1 MLLSV
6 FIFSFILDYFLS
18 VSETDTAIVYTLLDS
33 EYAMEGYELNVIDY
47 LLNPIRFDIFF
58 KAISKVLDLLKER
71 ELQVA
76 EVISDQAKAQYIFV
90 KSDYKAVKV
99 VFDDILYVESMQ
111 KYVKS
116 HLRNKIVIS
125 LTSISSLEELLPSK
139 RFFRC
144 QKSFIINLGK
154 IESIEGNQLVLPSKA
169 KVPVSKN
176 LRGELLKLVDQNG
189 LL

>member
-1 MLLSV
+1 MLLWV

-76 EVISDQAKAQYIFV
+76 EVISD
-90 KSDYKAVKV
+90 
-99 VFDDILYVESMQ
+99 
-111 KYVKS
+111 
-116 HLRNKIVIS
+116 
-125 LTSISSLEELLPSK
+125 
-139 RFFRC
+139 
-144 QKSFIINLGK
+144 
-154 IESIEGNQLVLPSKA
+154 
-169 KVPVSKN
+169 
-176 LRGELLKLVDQNG
+176 
-189 LL
+189 